1 MRRRPHSRCRRERC
15 GAITVAKTRAKAF
28 GVSATSRETRVEVPS
43 KSKRAGRR
51 RRSGSSDEVSKRIVP
66 RWRTLK
72 RLYMSRSRRFSSKFP
87 RGVDLTKASSNSSIH
102 HHHSFRRRFRFSF
115 RFRAQEAQAEGCG
128 QESSRR
134 LRVVP
139 ANMTTCHPYA
149 HLGKRVAARL
159 EGRSAG
165 TCHKCGASL
174 NSPFPRAR
182 YCERCGTL
190 YHTYDCGKRL
200 SSLHISTAPVECP
213 KVCPSHSKGG
223 VTT

>member
-1 MRRRPHSRCRRERC
+1 MQ
-15 GAITVAKTRAKAF
+15 T
-28 GVSATSRETRVEVPS
+28 
-43 KSKRAGRR
+43 
-51 RRSGSSDEVSKRIVP
+51 RRSTLSIAAWTRKGASGLSCSTATTRTGRVLRLRCISEETMNSLVPQPNCNSK
-66 RWRTLK
+66 L
-72 RLYMSRSRRFSSKFP
+72 
-87 RGVDLTKASSNSSIH
+87 DLTRCNSICDLCYQEVFCF
-102 HHHSFRRRFRFSF
+102 FRRRFRFSF